1 MDLRVAMST
10 GQFSFLDALRFTGGE
25 QPIYQQLVDAI
36 AGRIAT
42 GELTAGLRLPPQ
54 RAIATSLGI
63 NLTTVSRALSALQ
76 QRGLVQARPGRGTV
90 VAERRSEDGQ
100 AFRSAPSDDSGLIDL
115 SVNRPATPAYAAALA
130 KLLPRLPKDR
140 RFSGLQDYQ
149 APEGPAWARAAASA
163 WLAPVLGSDEP
174 GRIVLADG
182 AQHALACVLGA
193 IAQPGDI
200 LLADTVTYQG
210 IKALSQSRGV
220 DLRGLPMDR
229 HGMLPDAFE
238 TACAQW
244 RPRAVF
250 LVPSLHN
257 PTTVTLSL
265 DRREAIIRAAR
276 THNVL
281 IIEDDVYGPLLDSRP
296 PAFAILEPELTIH
309 VAGFSKCVSPG
320 LRMGFIAAPRALV
333 AQIAAALRIDCWC
346 VSPLSALVAT
356 SLLEEGAVTDLITQQ
371 KEELRLRQALVAGAL
386 SGFDLQTHETSTHA
400 WLHLP
405 EPWRGHVFTRVC
417 QREGVG
423 VLGGDAFAVGRQN
436 APDAVRINVGA
447 ARSRED
453 LRRGLEI
460 LAGLLVSSHL
470 YLNSVA

>member
-1 MDLRVAMST
+1 MSID
-10 GQFSFLDALRFTGGE
+10 QFSFLSGLRFTGGT

-36 AGRIAT
+36 AERIAS
-42 GELTAGLRLPPQ
+42 GELTAGHRLPPQ
-54 RAIATSLGI
+54 RTIAASLGI
-63 NLTTVSRALSALQ
+63 NLTTVTRALSTLQ

-90 VAERRSEDGQ
+90 VAAKHDESDRV
-100 AFRSAPSDDSGLIDL
+100 FRSAPTDESGFVDL

-140 RFSGLQDYQ
+140 RYSALQDYQ
-149 APEGPAWARAAASA
+149 APEGPAWARVAVST
-163 WLAPVLGSDEP
+163 WLAPVLGSNDP

-182 AQHALACVLGA
+182 AQHALACVLA
-193 IAQPGDI
+193 AVTQPADI

-210 IKALSQSRGV
+210 IKALCQSRGV

-238 TACAQW
+238 TACARW

-257 PTTVTLSL
+257 PTTVTLPL
-265 DRREAIIRAAR
+265 DRREAIIDAAR
-276 THNVL
+276 KHNVL
-281 IIEDDVYGPLLDSRP
+281 IIEDDVYGPLLDGRP
-296 PAFAILEPELTIH
+296 ASFAALEPELTIH

-333 AQIAAALRIDCWC
+333 VQIAAALRIDCWC
-346 VSPLSALVAT
+346 ISPLSALVAVV
-356 SLLEEGAVTDLITQQ
+356 LLEEGSIAELVMEQ
-371 KEELRLRQALVAGAL
+371 KEELRQRQTLMLRVLD
-386 SGFDLQTHETSTHA
+386 GFDVQTYETSTHA

-405 EPWRGHVFTRVC
+405 EPWRGHAFTRAC

-423 VLGGDAFAVGRQN
+423 VLGGDAFAIGRES

-453 LRRGLEI
+453 LRRALEI

-470 YLNSVA
+470 HLNNVA